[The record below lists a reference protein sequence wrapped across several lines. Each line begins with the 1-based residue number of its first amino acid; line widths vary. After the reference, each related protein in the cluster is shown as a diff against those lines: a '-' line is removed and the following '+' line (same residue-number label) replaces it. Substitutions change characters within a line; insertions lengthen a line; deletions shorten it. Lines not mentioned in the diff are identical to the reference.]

1 MVDAA
6 MNRLVAGLIFILALF
21 VYGCKQPVGSLS
33 GNEGGGSKTT
43 YDFLMLRPNRLL
55 YNADGGMDSRFD
67 RKQDLRVFLADKD
80 GFKNIGNDDPRLI
93 LEIILNPGMMSEST
107 SVIKN
112 GYFPFS
118 EPGRHLIRGT
128 YDRDTKDEKTD
139 EYSIEVR
146 GVLSNPGD
154 GGDFFEIIW
163 L

>member
-33 GNEGGGSKTT
+33 DSEGGGSKTT

-55 YNADGGMDSRFD
+55 YDTDGGMDSRFD
-67 RKQDLRVFLADKD
+67 RKNDLRVFYADKD
-80 GFKNIGNDDPRLI
+80 GFKNIGNDDPKLI
-93 LEIILNPGMMSEST
+93 LEIVLNPGMMSEST

-118 EPGRHLIRGT
+118 EPGRHVIKGT
-128 YDRDTKDEKTD
+128 YEGKTD